1 MPKVTS
7 ALFDSISGKAG
18 NNVFRRMNGETFYS
32 RRPKSYNISQSAKA
46 KESRSNF
53 SLAIKF
59 AKIVNAQPALKLAWQ
74 KAKIKGT
81 TAFNRIVKHNINFV
95 KENQLSVFNII
106 TPKGETF
113 PASSYLVTDISIVFK
128 LENSLLPQSSF
139 KELPFKLVAVV
150 YLSERKKKTLE
161 ENLLLS
167 FSDDY
172 PEPLINNIDALSLII
187 PKDILSHFSGYKK
200 RFIYLSAVFKD
211 PGTSKPKWTST
222 ICIPYS
228 PAE

>member
-7 ALFDSISGKAG
+7 ALFDSISGKTG
-18 NNVFRRMNGETFYS
+18 TKVFRRMNGETFYS
-32 RRPKSYNISQSAKA
+32 TRPESYNISQSAKA

-53 SLAIKF
+53 SLVIKF
-59 AKIVNAQPALKLAWQ
+59 AKIVNEQPALKLAWQ

-106 TPKGETF
+106 TPKGESF
-113 PASSYLVTDISIVFK
+113 PASSYIATDTSLVFR
-128 LENSLLPQSSF
+128 LENSFILQSSF

-150 YLSERKKKTLE
+150 YLSERKRKSLE
-161 ENLLLS
+161 DNLLLS

-172 PEPLINNIDALSLII
+172 PQPLINNIDALSLTI

-200 RFIYLSAVFKD
+200 RFIYLSAVFQD

-222 ICIPYS
+222 ICIPFS
-228 PAE
+228 PSA